1 MKSRLVKRILVVVAA
16 ALALVVPSGAQAFS
30 PNDPLAPRQWYL
42 TQDKTFDAFNLL
54 PLLPSVRVGVIDSG
68 ADLGHPELVGRV
80 VAAHSFVGRYANDEQ
95 GHGTFV
101 AGEIAATID
110 NGRGIAGLAP
120 SARLLIAKVVR
131 SDGTVSPR
139 AEARAIR
146 WVVSRGARVVNVSLA
161 GARDPNDGIN
171 DGFSAIEQRAVN
183 YATARGALVV
193 ASVGNNPYP
202 ENGVWH
208 YAGYPAAL
216 PHVLGVGSFGRSG
229 DVSTFSNRDD
239 VYVDLAAPGE
249 EMLSLLPRWLTSKN
263 PSCADQ
269 GYSDCGPKDYRRASG
284 TSFSAAQASAA
295 AATLFALQPSLR
307 PDQVANILERSADP
321 ATAATG
327 CTQCLPGRDDATGW
341 GKLDIAAA
349 VRVLR
354 TGQLPVRDRLE
365 PNDDIRLGK
374 KLRKRSVR
382 VRATVDYWDDP
393 NDVYR
398 IKLRRGQ
405 RVRIVARAG
414 IDVDISLALWK
425 PGLRSLGNASASARV
440 RRSVH
445 PAGFPERLAYRAA
458 KAGWYSLQVFAT
470 KPGSG
475 SYSLRVKKG

>member
-1 MKSRLVKRILVVVAA
+1 MKRILVAGAA

-54 PLLPSVRVGVIDSG
+54 PLLPPVRVGVIDSG

-80 VAAHSFVGRYANDEQ
+80 VATHSFVSRYANDEQ

-101 AGEIAATID
+101 AGEIAATVD

-139 AEARAIR
+139 AEAQGIR

-171 DGFSAIEQRAVN
+171 DGFSVVERRAVD
-183 YATARGALVV
+183 YATAHGALVV

-216 PHVLGVGSFGRSG
+216 PHVLGVASFGRDG

-249 EMLSLLPRWLTSKN
+249 EMFSLLPRWLTAKT
-263 PSCADQ
+263 PTCTDQ
-269 GYSDCGPKDYRRASG
+269 GYSSCGPKDYRRASG
-284 TSFSAAQASAA
+284 TSFSAAQVSAA
-295 AATLFALQPSLR
+295 AATLFALQPSLG
-307 PDQVANILERSADP
+307 PDQVANILERSSDP
-321 ATAATG
+321 TTAATG
-327 CTQCLPGRDDATGW
+327 CSACLPGRDDATGW
-341 GKLDIAAA
+341 GKLDIASA

-354 TGQLPVRDRLE
+354 TGELPVRDRLE
-365 PNDDIRLGK
+365 PNDGIRLGK
-374 KLRKRSVR
+374 KLRKRFVR
-382 VRATVDYWDDP
+382 VRATADYWDDP

-398 IKLRRGQ
+398 IKLHRGQ

-414 IDVDISLALWK
+414 LDVDISLALWK
-425 PGLRSLGNASASARV
+425 PGLRSLGNAPASARV

-445 PAGFPERLAYRAA
+445 PAGFPERLVYRAA
-458 KAGWYSLQVFAT
+458 KGGWYSLQVFVA